1 MVNKVISFL
10 IENETKVK
18 PAIRMYASGYQFLVN
33 KGDVDSYEVTFNTPT
48 HYKMFLKLTTGL
60 LIP

>member
-1 MVNKVISFL
+1 MNKVISFL

-18 PAIRMYASGYQFLVN
+18 SAFKIYASNYQFLVN
-33 KGDVDSYEVTFNTPT
+33 KGDVDSYEVTFNTPS